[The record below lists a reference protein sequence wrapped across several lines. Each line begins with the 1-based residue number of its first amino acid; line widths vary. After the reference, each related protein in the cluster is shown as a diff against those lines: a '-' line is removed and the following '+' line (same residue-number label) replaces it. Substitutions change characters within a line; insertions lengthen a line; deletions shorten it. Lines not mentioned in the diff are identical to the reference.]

1 MSSVRVFIEVTSPL
15 AFLPLGDSSV
25 CATAVKRAQEAKCRP
40 AVSLFVSPDLRGAYQ
55 ELPQKLK
62 THVELE
68 ASQTLFEALRHVQEE
83 FVLVHEALRPLT
95 LPKTFDEVV
104 LALQSGSQAA
114 RPAHVVVDTLKT
126 VTREFMVEQTI
137 DREKMQSLTS
147 PEGYVKSNIVGVDSG
162 VWHFQVENP
171 TTIHYVRGD
180 QESIKVRQ
188 AEDVVLVES
197 FLAWQTI
204 TKS

>member
-15 AFLPLGDSSV
+15 GFLPLGDSSV
-25 CATAVKRAQEAKCRP
+25 CATAVRRAQEAKCRP
-40 AVSLFVSPDLRGAYQ
+40 AVSLFISPDLRGAYR
-55 ELPQKLK
+55 ELGQKLK
-62 THVELE
+62 ANVELE
-68 ASQTLFEALRHVQEE
+68 TSESLFEALGNIDEE
-83 FVLVHEALRPLT
+83 FVLIHEALRPLT

-126 VTREFMVEQTI
+126 VTSEFMVEKTI
-137 DREKMQSLTS
+137 NREKMQSLTS
-147 PEGYVKSNIVGVDSG
+147 PEGYVKDKIVGVDSG
-162 VWHFQVENP
+162 VWHFQVEDS
-171 TTIHYVRGD
+171 TLIHYVRGD